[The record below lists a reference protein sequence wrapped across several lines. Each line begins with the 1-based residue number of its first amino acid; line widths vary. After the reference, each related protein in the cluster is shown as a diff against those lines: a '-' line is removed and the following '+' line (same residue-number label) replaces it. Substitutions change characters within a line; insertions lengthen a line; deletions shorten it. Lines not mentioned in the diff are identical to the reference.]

1 MENIKIYRGSEWRR
15 WDLHIHSNASDGTA
29 IPAEIIEEAQ
39 SKKLAVIA
47 LTDHHTVKNIDEIK
61 RLGHDAGIV
70 VISGI
75 EFRTEY
81 GSKSV
86 HMIGLFPDSY
96 DGKLLDSKALNELV
110 LCPLGLS
117 ETEIISKGKSSD
129 PTLDDVA
136 AFKAGMFLVQVDFK
150 KAADLVH
157 KYGGLVS
164 VHAGSKTNTIEE
176 MKHDGS
182 SPKNV
187 NYLYD
192 SLGTVKEELL
202 SKYIDICEIRKE
214 NDSEKFY
221 HSQFNLPSIIAS
233 DAHDKG
239 CIGSKFVW
247 IKADT
252 TFEGLKQIC
261 FEPTERVIIQETKPE
276 EKAGYQVIDSI
287 KFNGGI
293 FYPQTLYLNPNLNT
307 IIGGRSTGKS
317 SLLQCI
323 ACVIDPTKYK
333 PESKFL
339 EENVN
344 NIEIK
349 WQDQE
354 AQLPRDIEYLP
365 QSHMYEIAQN
375 SAKLNSIIIS
385 IIQSKDSQNLLQ
397 TFDNDISNLNLD
409 INQKVAFLFRLHK
422 QFTSLFQII
431 KERGESNS
439 IQTEIKNLE
448 SKLEELKSTIDLS
461 SDELQ
466 QIDQQNVKYAQHI
479 EKITTIQNDIK
490 SLETL
495 RGKSIINDNI
505 IYDFNVLSEIVAP
518 DITKSFSELK
528 QQANQEWQ
536 TNIDKFISKLESDL
550 QTRQKQCET
559 IASSDLYKKGLQVIE
574 GNKAYKDIQERL
586 DAEKKKLGEIKDVET
601 KIGQIKTQKDN
612 LMQDILNLHN
622 SIYTKTDILVS
633 KLETSHNGIDIKP
646 TVKYQLNK
654 LQSFLE
660 SRLNLRGYERQE
672 YVKNIIDS
680 YMTDK
685 QKVLSIFIEKNLMSQ
700 IDYKNGNNAENT
712 IAELLSTNWSE
723 IVFELTYQDDK
734 FIEMSQGKQAFVI
747 LKLLL
752 EFSDKKCPILIDQ
765 PEDSLD
771 NRAIYSELV
780 EYLKTKKKE
789 RQIILVTHNSNVV
802 VSADAELIIVANQHG
817 KNSKNRDNAKFQY
830 IAGSLENTS
839 PKDTAT
845 EFILE
850 SQGIREHVCEILEGG
865 RQAFENREKKY
876 GFKQIS

>member
-15 WDLHIHSNASDGTA
+15 WDLHIHSNASDGVAT
-29 IPAEIIEEAQ
+29 PEEIIAEAR

-96 DGKLLDSKALNELV
+96 DGKLLDSKALNELI

-129 PTLDDVA
+129 PALDDVA

-164 VHAGSKTNTIEE
+164 VHAGSKENTIEE
-176 MKHDGS
+176 MKHNGS

-187 NYLYD
+187 KHLYN

-214 NDSEKFY
+214 NDSENFY
-221 HSQFNLPSIIAS
+221 HSRFNLPSIIAS

-261 FEPTERVIIQETKPE
+261 FEPTERVIIQENKPE

-287 KFNGGI
+287 KFKGGI

-339 EENVN
+339 EENVT

-354 AQLPRDIEYLP
+354 AQQPRDIEYLP
-365 QSHMYEIAQN
+365 QSHMYEIAQD
-375 SAKLNSIIIS
+375 SAKLNNIIVSIIK
-385 IIQSKDSQNLLQ
+385 SKDSQNLLQ

-422 QFTSLFQII
+422 QFTDLFQII

-439 IQTEIKNLE
+439 IQIEIKNLE

-461 SDELQ
+461 PDELQ
-466 QIDQQNVKYAQHI
+466 QIEQQNVEYAQHI
-479 EKITTIQNDIK
+479 ERITSIQNDIK
-490 SLETL
+490 NLEAL
-495 RGKSIINDNI
+495 KDKSIINDRI
-505 IYDFNVLSEIVAP
+505 IYDFR
-518 DITKSFSELK
+518 
-528 QQANQEWQ
+528 
-536 TNIDKFISKLESDL
+536 LE
-550 QTRQKQCET
+550 
-559 IASSDLYKKGLQVIE
+559 
-574 GNKAYKDIQERL
+574 
-586 DAEKKKLGEIKDVET
+586 
-601 KIGQIKTQKDN
+601 
-612 LMQDILNLHN
+612 
-622 SIYTKTDILVS
+622 
-633 KLETSHNGIDIKP
+633 
-646 TVKYQLNK
+646 
-654 LQSFLE
+654 
-660 SRLNLRGYERQE
+660 
-672 YVKNIIDS
+672 
-680 YMTDK
+680 
-685 QKVLSIFIEKNLMSQ
+685 
-700 IDYKNGNNAENT
+700 
-712 IAELLSTNWSE
+712 
-723 IVFELTYQDDK
+723 
-734 FIEMSQGKQAFVI
+734 
-747 LKLLL
+747 
-752 EFSDKKCPILIDQ
+752 
-765 PEDSLD
+765 
-771 NRAIYSELV
+771 
-780 EYLKTKKKE
+780 
-789 RQIILVTHNSNVV
+789 
-802 VSADAELIIVANQHG
+802 
-817 KNSKNRDNAKFQY
+817 
-830 IAGSLENTS
+830 
-839 PKDTAT
+839 
-845 EFILE
+845 
-850 SQGIREHVCEILEGG
+850 
-865 RQAFENREKKY
+865 
-876 GFKQIS
+876 

>member
-1 MENIKIYRGSEWRR
+1 MENINRGSEWRR

-29 IPAEIIEEAQ
+29 TPAEIIEEAQ

-61 RLGHDAGIV
+61 QLGHDAGIV

-129 PTLDDVA
+129 PALDDVA
-136 AFKAGMFLVQVDFK
+136 AFKEGMFLVQVDFK

-164 VHAGSKTNTIEE
+164 VHAGSKANTIEE
-176 MKHDGS
+176 MKHEGS

-187 NYLYD
+187 NHLYD

-221 HSQFNLPSIIAS
+221 HSRFNLPSIVAS
-233 DAHDKG
+233 DAHDKD

-261 FEPTERVIIQETKPE
+261 FEPTERVIIQENKPE
-276 EKAGYQVIDSI
+276 EKAGYQAIDSI

-307 IIGGRSTGKS
+307 IIGGRATGKS
-317 SLLQCI
+317 SLLQSI

-339 EENVN
+339 EDNLT

-365 QSHMYEIAQN
+365 QSHMYEIAQD
-375 SAKLNSIIIS
+375 STKLNNIIVG
-385 IIQSKDSQNLLQ
+385 IIKSKDSQNLLQ

-422 QFTSLFQII
+422 QFIALFQII

-448 SKLEELKSTIDLS
+448 IKLEELKSTIDLS
-461 SDELQ
+461 LDELQ
-466 QIDQQNVKYAQHI
+466 QIEQQNIEYTQHI
-479 EKITTIQNDIK
+479 EKITSIQNDIK
-490 SLETL
+490 NLETL
-495 RGKSIINDNI
+495 RGKNIINDNI
-505 IYDFNVLSEIVAP
+505 IYDFNVLSEKQSIDIVG
-518 DITKSFSELK
+518 FFNELK
-528 QQANQEWQ
+528 QRTNQEWQ
-536 TNIDKFISKLESDL
+536 SNITELISKLESD
-550 QTRQKQCET
+550 RQISQKRCAT

-574 GNKAYKDIQERL
+574 NNKAYKDIQGRL
-586 DAEKKKLGEIKDVET
+586 DVEKKKLVEIKDVET
-601 KIGQIKTQKDN
+601 KIEQIKTQKDN

-622 SIYTKTDILVS
+622 SVYTKTDILVS

-646 TVKYQLNK
+646 TIKYQLNK

-672 YVKNIIDS
+672 YVQNIIDS
-680 YMTDK
+680 YITDR
-685 QKVLSIFIEKNLMSQ
+685 QKVLSNFIERNLMSQ

-712 IAELLSTNWSE
+712 VAELLSTNWSE

-752 EFSDKKCPILIDQ
+752 EFSDKRCPILIDQ

-780 EYLKTKKKE
+780 EYLKNKKKE

-817 KNSKNRDNAKFQY
+817 KNSRNRDNAKFQY

-839 PKDTAT
+839 SKNTET

-865 RQAFENREKKY
+865 QQAFENREKKY
-876 GFKQIS
+876 GFKQVS

>member
-15 WDLHIHSNASDGTA
+15 WDLHIHSNASDGVAT
-29 IPAEIIEEAQ
+29 PEEIIAEAR

-96 DGKLLDSKALNELV
+96 DGKLLDSKALNELI

-129 PTLDDVA
+129 PALDDVA

-164 VHAGSKTNTIEE
+164 VHAGSKENTIEE
-176 MKHDGS
+176 MKHNGS

-187 NYLYD
+187 KHLYN

-214 NDSEKFY
+214 NDSENFY
-221 HSQFNLPSIIAS
+221 HSRFNLPSIIAS

-261 FEPTERVIIQETKPE
+261 FEPTERVIIQENKPE

-287 KFNGGI
+287 KFKGGI

-339 EENVN
+339 EENVT

-354 AQLPRDIEYLP
+354 AQQPRDIEYLP
-365 QSHMYEIAQN
+365 QSHMYEIAQD
-375 SAKLNSIIIS
+375 SAKLNNIIVSIIK
-385 IIQSKDSQNLLQ
+385 SKDSQNLLQ

-422 QFTSLFQII
+422 QFTDLFQII

-439 IQTEIKNLE
+439 IQIEIKNLE

-461 SDELQ
+461 PDELQ
-466 QIDQQNVKYAQHI
+466 QIEQQNVEYAQHI
-479 EKITTIQNDIK
+479 ERITSIQNDIK
-490 SLETL
+490 NLEAL
-495 RGKSIINDNI
+495 KDKSIINDRI
-505 IYDFNVLSEIVAP
+505 IYDFNVLSEIVAI
-518 DITKSFSELK
+518 DITNSFNELK

-536 TNIDKFISKLESDL
+536 TTIDKFISKLELDL
-550 QTRQKQCET
+550 QIRQKQCET
-559 IASSDLYKKGLQVIE
+559 IVSSDLYKKGLQVINS
-574 GNKAYKDIQERL
+574 NKAYKEIQEKI
-586 DAEKKKLGEIKDVET
+586 DIEKKKFVEIKDVEA
-601 KIGQIKTQKDN
+601 KIEQINTQKDN
-612 LMQDILNLHN
+612 LMQDVLNLHN
-622 SIYTKTDILVS
+622 DIYTKTDILVS
-633 KLETSHNGIDIKP
+633 RLETSHNGIDIKP
-646 TVKYQLNK
+646 TIKYQLNR

-672 YVKNIIDS
+672 YVQNIIDS
-680 YMTDK
+680 YITNK
-685 QKVLSIFIEKNLMSQ
+685 QKVLSNFIERNLMFQ

-712 IAELLSTNWSE
+712 VAELLSTNWSE

-734 FIEMSQGKQAFVI
+734 FKEMSQGKQAFVI

-780 EYLKTKKKE
+780 E
-789 RQIILVTHNSNVV
+789 
-802 VSADAELIIVANQHG
+802 
-817 KNSKNRDNAKFQY
+817 
-830 IAGSLENTS
+830 
-839 PKDTAT
+839 
-845 EFILE
+845 
-850 SQGIREHVCEILEGG
+850 
-865 RQAFENREKKY
+865 
-876 GFKQIS
+876 

>member
-15 WDLHIHSNASDGTA
+15 WDLHIHSNASDGVAT
-29 IPAEIIEEAQ
+29 PEEIIAEAR

-96 DGKLLDSKALNELV
+96 DGKLLDSKALNELI

-129 PTLDDVA
+129 PALDDVA

-164 VHAGSKTNTIEE
+164 VHAGSKENTIEE
-176 MKHDGS
+176 MKHNGS

-187 NYLYD
+187 KHLYN

-214 NDSEKFY
+214 NDSENFY
-221 HSQFNLPSIIAS
+221 HSRFNLPSIIAS

-261 FEPTERVIIQETKPE
+261 FEPTERVIIQENKPE

-287 KFNGGI
+287 KFKGGI

-339 EENVN
+339 EENVT

-354 AQLPRDIEYLP
+354 AQQPRDIEYLP
-365 QSHMYEIAQN
+365 QSHMYEIAQD
-375 SAKLNSIIIS
+375 SAKLNNIIVSIIK
-385 IIQSKDSQNLLQ
+385 SKDSQNLLQ

-422 QFTSLFQII
+422 QFTDLFQII

-439 IQTEIKNLE
+439 IQIEIKNLE

-461 SDELQ
+461 PDELQ
-466 QIDQQNVKYAQHI
+466 QIEQQNVEYAQHI
-479 EKITTIQNDIK
+479 ERITSIQNDIK
-490 SLETL
+490 NLEAL
-495 RGKSIINDNI
+495 KDKSIINDRI
-505 IYDFNVLSEIVAP
+505 IYDFNVLSEIVAI
-518 DITKSFSELK
+518 DITNSFNELK

-536 TNIDKFISKLESDL
+536 TTIDKFISKLELDL
-550 QTRQKQCET
+550 QIRQKQCET
-559 IASSDLYKKGLQVIE
+559 IVSSDLYKKGLQVINS
-574 GNKAYKDIQERL
+574 NKAYKEIQEKI
-586 DAEKKKLGEIKDVET
+586 DIEKKKFVEIKDVEA
-601 KIGQIKTQKDN
+601 KIEQINTQKDN
-612 LMQDILNLHN
+612 LMQDVLNLHN
-622 SIYTKTDILVS
+622 DIYTKTDILVS
-633 KLETSHNGIDIKP
+633 RLETSHNGIDIKP
-646 TVKYQLNK
+646 TIKYQLNR

-672 YVKNIIDS
+672 YVQNIIDS
-680 YMTDK
+680 YITNRK
-685 QKVLSIFIEKNLMSQ
+685 FYQ
-700 IDYKNGNNAENT
+700 I
-712 IAELLSTNWSE
+712 LL
-723 IVFELTYQDDK
+723 
-734 FIEMSQGKQAFVI
+734 
-747 LKLLL
+747 
-752 EFSDKKCPILIDQ
+752 
-765 PEDSLD
+765 
-771 NRAIYSELV
+771 R
-780 EYLKTKKKE
+780 
-789 RQIILVTHNSNVV
+789 
-802 VSADAELIIVANQHG
+802 
-817 KNSKNRDNAKFQY
+817 
-830 IAGSLENTS
+830 
-839 PKDTAT
+839 
-845 EFILE
+845 
-850 SQGIREHVCEILEGG
+850 GI
-865 RQAFENREKKY
+865 
-876 GFKQIS
+876 

>member
-1 MENIKIYRGSEWRR
+1 MMGNTIYRGSEWRR
-15 WDLHIHSNASDGTA
+15 WDLHIHSNASDGVAT
-29 IPAEIIEEAQ
+29 PAEIIEEAR

-61 RLGHDAGIV
+61 LLGHDAGIV

-86 HMIGLFPDSY
+86 HMIGLFPDSHE
-96 DGKLLDSKALNELV
+96 GKLLDSKALNELI

-117 ETEIISKGKSSD
+117 ETEIISKGKSND
-129 PTLDDVA
+129 PALDDTA

-164 VHAGSKTNTIEE
+164 VHAGSKANTIEE

-187 NYLYD
+187 NHLYD

-221 HSQFNLPSIIAS
+221 HSRFNLPSIIAS
-233 DAHDKG
+233 DAHDKN
-239 CIGSKFVW
+239 CIGGKFVW

-261 FEPTERVIIQETKPE
+261 FEPTERVIIQENKPE

-323 ACVIDPTKYK
+323 AGVIDPTKYK

-339 EENVN
+339 EENVT

-354 AQLPRDIEYLP
+354 AHLPRDIEYLP
-365 QSHMYEIAQN
+365 QSYMYEIAQN
-375 SAKLNSIIIS
+375 SAELNNIIVG
-385 IIQSKDSQNLLQ
+385 IIKSKDSQNLLQ

-422 QFTSLFQII
+422 QFTDLFQII

-466 QIDQQNVKYAQHI
+466 QIEQQNAEYAQHI
-479 EKITTIQNDIK
+479 EKIISIQNDIK
-490 SLETL
+490 NLETL
-495 RGKSIINDNI
+495 GNKSIINDNI
-505 IYDFNVLSEIVAP
+505 IYDFNVLSEKQSI
-518 DITKSFSELK
+518 DIIGFFNELK
-528 QQANQEWQ
+528 QRTNQEWQ
-536 TNIDKFISKLESDL
+536 SNINKLISKLESD
-550 QTRQKQCET
+550 RQISQKLCET
-559 IASSDLYKKGLQVIE
+559 IASSDLYKKGLQIIE
-574 GNKAYKDIQERL
+574 DNKAYKDIQGRL
-586 DAEKKKLGEIKDVET
+586 DVEKKKLAEIKDVET
-601 KIGQIKTQKDN
+601 KIEQIKTQKDK
-612 LMQDILNLHN
+612 LIQDILNLHN
-622 SIYTKTDILVS
+622 SIYAKTDILVS

-646 TVKYQLNK
+646 TVKYQLNN

-672 YVKNIIDS
+672 YVQNIIDS

-685 QKVLSIFIEKNLMSQ
+685 HKVLSNFIERNLMFQ

-712 IAELLSTNWSE
+712 VAELLSTNWSE

-839 PKDTAT
+839 SKDTTT

-865 RQAFENREKKY
+865 QQAFENREKKY
-876 GFKQIS
+876 GFKQVS

>member
-15 WDLHIHSNASDGTA
+15 WDLHIHSNASDGVAT
-29 IPAEIIEEAQ
+29 PEEIIAEAR

-96 DGKLLDSKALNELV
+96 DGKLLDSKALNELI

-129 PTLDDVA
+129 PALDDVA

-164 VHAGSKTNTIEE
+164 VHAGSKENTIEE
-176 MKHDGS
+176 MKHNGS

-187 NYLYD
+187 KHLYN

-214 NDSEKFY
+214 NDSENFY
-221 HSQFNLPSIIAS
+221 HSRFNLPSIIAS

-261 FEPTERVIIQETKPE
+261 FEPTERVIIQENKPE

-287 KFNGGI
+287 KFKGGI

-339 EENVN
+339 EENVT

-354 AQLPRDIEYLP
+354 AQQPRDIEYLP
-365 QSHMYEIAQN
+365 QSHMYEIAQD
-375 SAKLNSIIIS
+375 SAKLNNIIVSIIK
-385 IIQSKDSQNLLQ
+385 SKDSQNLLQ

-422 QFTSLFQII
+422 QFTDLFQII

-439 IQTEIKNLE
+439 IQIEIKNLE

-461 SDELQ
+461 PDELQ
-466 QIDQQNVKYAQHI
+466 QIEQQNVEYAQHI
-479 EKITTIQNDIK
+479 ERITSIQNDIK
-490 SLETL
+490 NLEAL
-495 RGKSIINDNI
+495 KDKSIINDRI
-505 IYDFNVLSEIVAP
+505 IYDFNVLSEIVAI
-518 DITKSFSELK
+518 DITNSFNELK

-536 TNIDKFISKLESDL
+536 TTIDKFISKLELDL
-550 QTRQKQCET
+550 QIRQKQCET
-559 IASSDLYKKGLQVIE
+559 IVSSDLYKKGLQVINS
-574 GNKAYKDIQERL
+574 NKAYKEIQEKI
-586 DAEKKKLGEIKDVET
+586 DIEKKKFVEIKDVEA
-601 KIGQIKTQKDN
+601 KIEQINTQKDN
-612 LMQDILNLHN
+612 LMQDVLNLHN
-622 SIYTKTDILVS
+622 DIYTKTDILVS
-633 KLETSHNGIDIKP
+633 RLETSHNGIDIKP
-646 TVKYQLNK
+646 TIKYQLNR

-672 YVKNIIDS
+672 YVQNIIDS
-680 YMTDK
+680 YITNK
-685 QKVLSIFIEKNLMSQ
+685 QKVLSNFIERNLMFQ

-712 IAELLSTNWSE
+712 VAELLSTNWSE

-734 FIEMSQGKQAFVI
+734 FKEMSQGKQAFVI

-817 KNSKNRDNAKFQY
+817 KNSKNRNNAKFHY

-839 PKDTAT
+839 PKNTVT

-865 RQAFENREKKY
+865 QQAFENREKKY
-876 GFKQIS
+876 GFKHIS

>member
-1 MENIKIYRGSEWRR
+1 MGNTVYRGSEWRR
-15 WDLHIHSNASDGTA
+15 WDLHIHSNASDGVAT
-29 IPAEIIEEAQ
+29 PAEIIAEAR

-70 VISGI
+70 VISGV

-96 DGKLLDSKALNELV
+96 DGKFLDSKALTELI

-129 PTLDDVA
+129 PALDDVT
-136 AFKAGMFLVQVDFK
+136 AFKRGMFLVQVDFK

-164 VHAGSKTNTIEE
+164 VHAGSKENTIEG
-176 MKHDGS
+176 MKHNGS

-187 NYLYD
+187 NHLYD

-233 DAHDKG
+233 DAHDKD

-261 FEPTERVIIQETKPE
+261 FEPTERVIIQENKPE

-323 ACVIDPTKYK
+323 ACVIDPIKYK

-344 NIEIK
+344 NVEIK

-365 QSHMYEIAQN
+365 QSHMYAIAQD
-375 SAKLNSIIIS
+375 SAKLNDLIVGIIK
-385 IIQSKDSQNLLQ
+385 SKDAQNLLQ

-422 QFTSLFQII
+422 QFTDLFQII

-448 SKLEELKSTIDLS
+448 SKLEDLKSTINLS

-466 QIDQQNVKYAQHI
+466 QIEQQNAEYAEHI

-490 SLETL
+490 NLKTLE
-495 RGKSIINDNI
+495 GKSIINDSI
-505 IYDFNVLSEIVAP
+505 IYDFNVLSEIVSTG
-518 DITKSFSELK
+518 ITEYFNELK

-536 TNIDKFISKLESDL
+536 TNINKFISRLELDL
-550 QTRQKQCET
+550 KTRQRQCET
-559 IASSDLYKKGLQVIE
+559 IVSSNLYKKGLQVIND
-574 GNKAYKDIQERL
+574 NKAYKEIQEKL
-586 DAEKKKLGEIKDVET
+586 DIEKKKLVEIKDVET
-601 KIGQIKTQKDN
+601 KIEQIKKQKDN

-622 SIYTKTDILVS
+622 CIYTKIDILVS
-633 KLETSHNGIDIKP
+633 KLEISHNGIDIKP

-672 YVKNIIDS
+672 YIQNIINS

-685 QKVLSIFIEKNLMSQ
+685 QKVLSNFIDRNLMSQ

-712 IAELLSTNWSE
+712 VAELLSTNWSE
-723 IVFELTYQDDK
+723 IIFELTYQNDK

-780 EYLKTKKKE
+780 EYLKNKKKE

-802 VSADAELIIVANQHG
+802 VSADAELIIVANQQ
-817 KNSKNRDNAKFQY
+817 KF
-830 IAGSLENTS
+830 
-839 PKDTAT
+839 KK
-845 EFILE
+845 
-850 SQGIREHVCEILEGG
+850 QGQCKISIHCWKFREYLLK
-865 RQAFENREKKY
+865 RY
-876 GFKQIS
+876 SS